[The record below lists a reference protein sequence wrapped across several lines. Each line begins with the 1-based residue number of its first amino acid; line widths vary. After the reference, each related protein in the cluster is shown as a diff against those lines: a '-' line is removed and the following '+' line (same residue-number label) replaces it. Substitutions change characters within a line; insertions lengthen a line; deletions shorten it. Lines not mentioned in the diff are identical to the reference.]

1 MNKAQLKFLF
11 QIIGVALFAFI
22 PPIYW
27 FCYGCRGIGDII
39 LSSLAT
45 YCAIGIL
52 GALITVLVIIISNIY
67 MKFMI
72 LGYLSEEEY
81 RILSDY
87 DVFNKNY
94 SEIYG
99 KVHKH
104 MKGLNKR
111 IFYLIYGERN
121 EDFSQDR

>member
-11 QIIGVALFAFI
+11 QVIGVVLFLI
-22 PPIYW
+22 VPPIYW
-27 FCYGCRGIGDII
+27 ICYGCEGVGDIV

-45 YCAIGIL
+45 YVALGII
-52 GALITVLVIIISNIY
+52 GALLTVVAIILSNVY
-67 MKFMI
+67 MKFVI

-87 DVFNKNY
+87 DVFNKKY
-94 SEIYG
+94 SAIYG
-99 KVHKH
+99 KAHEH

-111 IFYLIYGERN
+111 IFYLIYGERK
-121 EDFSQDR
+121 

>member
-1 MNKAQLKFLF
+1 MSMNKAQLKFLF

-45 YCAIGIL
+45 YVALGII
-52 GALITVLVIIISNIY
+52 GALLTVVVIILSNVY

-72 LGYLSEEEY
+72 LGYLTEEEY

-87 DVFNKNY
+87 DVFNKKYGAIY
-94 SEIYG
+94 SKAHE
-99 KVHKH
+99 H

-111 IFYLIYGERN
+111 IFYLIYGER
-121 EDFSQDR
+121 R

>member
-11 QIIGVALFAFI
+11 QTIGIILFLII

-27 FCYGCRGIGDII
+27 AYYGCRGIGDII

-45 YCAIGIL
+45 YVALGII
-52 GALITVLVIIISNIY
+52 GALLTVVVIILSNVY

-72 LGYLSEEEY
+72 LGYLTEEEY

-87 DVFNKNY
+87 DVFNKKY
-94 SEIYG
+94 SAIYS
-99 KVHKH
+99 KAYEH

-111 IFYLIYGERN
+111 IFYLIYGER
-121 EDFSQDR
+121 R